1 MLDLCDGSEY
11 FKGGTLV
18 WVLTSQ
24 SRCAYILGWERSTLM
39 SKSLNL
45 EKGGTMD
52 SMGG

>member
-1 MLDLCDGSEY
+1 MLDHCDGSSEY

-24 SRCAYILGWERSTLM
+24 SRCAYILGWERNTLM

-45 EKGGTMD
+45 EKRRDYG
-52 SMGG
+52 